1 MKKLL
6 SFLRGISTLLVISS
20 CANLPSTNIAQI
32 YTPLNNQGM
41 VIGALSFKNEKPIF
55 NAYSLFYTG
64 ENITDLSIK
73 NRIYITPEQMVKMK
87 FKPDFFDNEKAVY
100 YFSITEKEGQYTFSS
115 FSVFMN
121 GGYIQKNGSVPINI
135 PFKIEKNKVLYI
147 GEIYVD
153 YNKNKIILVDKKD
166 RDIPRLKAKYPNL
179 KIE

>member
-6 SFLRGISTLLVISS
+6 FKISGISTLLLFIS
-20 CANLPSTNIAQI
+20 CANLPSNNINQNF
-32 YTPLNNQGM
+32 TPSNDEGM
-41 VIGALSFKNEKPIF
+41 IIGALSFKNEKPIF
-55 NAYSLFYTG
+55 NGYSLFYTG
-64 ENITDLSIK
+64 ENITDLKIK

-100 YFSITEKEGQYTFSS
+100 YFSITEKEGQYSFSS
-115 FSVFMN
+115 FSTFMN
-121 GGYIQKNGSVPINI
+121 GGYIQKHGSVPINI

-147 GEIYVD
+147 GEVYVD

-166 RDIPRLKAKYPNL
+166 RDIPRLKTKYPNL